1 MNHFED
7 SVKHRTP
14 QRDQQYVEAK
24 AKYYDEEPHID
35 SWFDRHD
42 KLQAKDPEAYAA
54 RGSKPS
60 DPVHAPIKKPEA
72 VSAPAAPA
80 TEQST
85 PVQQPAEAKKPDLK
99 SVDMSGIDLSTIP
112 ADILKKLGI
121 EPPKGGK

>member
-1 MNHFED
+1 
-7 SVKHRTP
+7 
-14 QRDQQYVEAK
+14 
-24 AKYYDEEPHID
+24 
-35 SWFDRHD
+35 
-42 KLQAKDPEAYAA
+42 
-54 RGSKPS
+54 
-60 DPVHAPIKKPEA
+60 